1 MAKSTSLFLPKNA
14 NNQSITLTSADTSVA
29 KLCFTAGADDSNV
42 KAILATTNDT
52 ATINLA
58 IYLTRGAVDYLIGTV
73 NVPVASGTNGSAGT
87 VDLLSASA
95 FPGLPLEKKWNF
107 LLRRPKLRSCRDVDQ
122 SLDGRSNASYPKL
135 ERWHIGQPARE
146 SYSRRRH
153 QDGQRRELVDR
164 NGPGRRPKCD
174 HHEIFDAT
182 PGQQPR
188 DQELEVPGL
197 E

>member
-29 KLCFTAGADDSNV
+29 KFCFTAGADDSNV

-95 FPGLPLEKKWNF
+95 FPGLPLDNVGKRYIPMKTGDT
-107 LLRRPKLRSCRDVDQ
+107 LK
-122 SLDGRSNASYPKL
+122 
-135 ERWHIGQPARE
+135 IGA
-146 SYSRRRH
+146 
-153 QDGQRRELVDR
+153 
-164 NGPGRRPKCD
+164 
-174 HHEIFDAT
+174 IAT
-182 PGQQPR
+182 MTAAKTCWVSVLGE
-188 DQELEVPGL
+188 DY
-197 E
+197 